1 MRKREMQGCTFMS
14 EKKMNAWSNMNAMK
28 HTRTIQQEQKLY
40 YSNVLGITSQRQYY
54 KLAFQR
60 DIFQDCKTV

>member
-28 HTRTIQQEQKLY
+28 HTHTIQQQQ
-40 YSNVLGITSQRQYY
+40 NVLFKCAGNY
-54 KLAFQR
+54 KP
-60 DIFQDCKTV
+60 KTIL